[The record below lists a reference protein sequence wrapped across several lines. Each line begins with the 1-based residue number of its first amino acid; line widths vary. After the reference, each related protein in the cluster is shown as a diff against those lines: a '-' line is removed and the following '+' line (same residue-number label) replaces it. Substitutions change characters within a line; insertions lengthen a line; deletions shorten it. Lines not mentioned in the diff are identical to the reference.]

1 MDART
6 NPELEITEAE
16 VVWLES
22 KDVHIPYHAW
32 QVVQRAIAAK
42 RHDDYARKTGKK
54 DEPLQLTPEL
64 SALAGLCQKVT
75 INDESRKRFKKLY
88 RNAFNNGMFK
98 KNEDGSYV
106 NATSWRINPHGV

>member
-16 VVWLES
+16 VVWLEGQN
-22 KDVHIPYHAW
+22 VHIPYHAW
-32 QVVQRAIAAK
+32 QIVQRAIAAK

-54 DEPLQLTPEL
+54 DEPVQLTSEL
-64 SALAGLCQKVT
+64 SLLAGICQKVT

-88 RNAFNNGMFK
+88 RNAFNSGTFR

-106 NATSWRINPHGV
+106 TATPWRINPHGV